1 MSADLEQLDGKLA
14 ELRAQ
19 RDALAA
25 VKTKEDRREEVES
38 WLEAMRARYAGS
50 ARFVLGGHG
59 SPEQVEAVLAED
71 KFVDAG
77 LAGRLV
83 ARLEADGFGDLSN
96 RQRDTQRKKLDA
108 AIVTAEAA
116 AREAAKAAAIAAV
129 ERQYAREAA

>member
-77 LAGRLV
+77 LAGRRAEWRVGRALGLRR
-83 ARLEADGFGDLSN
+83 APRWLC
-96 RQRDTQRKKLDA
+96 RDVVL
-108 AIVTAEAA
+108 
-116 AREAAKAAAIAAV
+116 
-129 ERQYAREAA
+129 